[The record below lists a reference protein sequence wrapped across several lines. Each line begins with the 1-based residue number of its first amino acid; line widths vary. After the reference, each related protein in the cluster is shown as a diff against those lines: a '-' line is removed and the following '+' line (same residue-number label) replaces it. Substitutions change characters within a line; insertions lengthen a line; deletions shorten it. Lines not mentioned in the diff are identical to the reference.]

1 MALVPAH
8 IRNIIYLMPN
18 FPFSTNQWNRWTLR
32 SDSSEKSYQRYQKLG
47 SILYS
52 IRSIIFP
59 ILPGIFTKHTLR
71 NLRISLITSLFFL
84 LLIPRY
90 PNAPVSHSAY
100 HLNVLFNLDKSYLSS
115 PFAFITRKSLQQASA
130 QKQVLI
136 I

>member
-18 FPFSTNQWNRWTLR
+18 FPFSTNQWNRRTPRL
-32 SDSSEKSYQRYQKLG
+32 DSSEKSYQRYQKFG
-47 SILYS
+47 FILYS

-59 ILPGIFTKHTLR
+59 TLPGIFTEHTPQK
-71 NLRISLITSLFFL
+71 SAHQTSLFFL
-84 LLIPRY
+84 LLIPRC
-90 PNAPVSHSAY
+90 PNTPISHSAY

-136 I
+136 T